1 MKLSFRNKTLSV
13 FGIVMILTM
22 VGTTVALAA
31 GLLNLPSDPITVTHG
46 PWTGNL
52 PYSTLTIT
60 LSNVPAGFDVMDGTY
75 DGWCVEDNG
84 QANAPE
90 TGVTISEPSGGF
102 WGSINWLINNRGG
115 YNGWDVQVAI
125 WMLTGTNNS
134 VITTAAQALYDA
146 ASANAGFVP
155 GPGQLVAVRIIDDN
169 AAGDM
174 YQDTIIEVPIPDEP
188 PPPSGPGTGTPGY
201 WMNHPDAWPVE
212 NITIGGI
219 TYTKDDAIAYMKAP
233 VKKDKTFT
241 MFPALVS
248 AILNVEIGN
257 ESACIADT
265 IAAADAW
272 MAANPIGSCVKG
284 SSSAWKA
291 GEPLYWML
299 DDYNNGLLCAPHRD

>member
-1 MKLSFRNKTLSV
+1 
-13 FGIVMILTM
+13 
-22 VGTTVALAA
+22 
-31 GLLNLPSDPITVTHG
+31 
-46 PWTGNL
+46 
-52 PYSTLTIT
+52 
-60 LSNVPAGFDVMDGTY
+60 
-75 DGWCVEDNG
+75 
-84 QANAPE
+84 
-90 TGVTISEPSGGF
+90 
-102 WGSINWLINNRGG
+102 
-115 YNGWDVQVAI
+115 
-125 WMLTGTNNS
+125 MLTGTNNS

-272 MAANPIGSCVKG
+272 MAANPIGSGVKG